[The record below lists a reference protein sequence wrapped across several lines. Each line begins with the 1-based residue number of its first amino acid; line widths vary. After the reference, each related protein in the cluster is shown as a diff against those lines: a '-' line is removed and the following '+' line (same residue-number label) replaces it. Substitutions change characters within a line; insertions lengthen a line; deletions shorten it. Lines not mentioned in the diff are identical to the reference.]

1 MRQARQNRRYAAST
15 WSRKRVRCSGVVLSI
30 SYMPW
35 CVIKHSARG
44 RGVEGE
50 SEIDGEGEGKG
61 GAEDASGSKGGEGEA
76 AAEGQSLK
84 PKLFNCNIARRIEH
98 KHAPHTGG

>member
-1 MRQARQNRRYAAST
+1 
-15 WSRKRVRCSGVVLSI
+15 
-30 SYMPW
+30 MPW

-50 SEIDGEGEGKG
+50 SEIDGKDEGKG